1 MRLVHVVFLLVL
13 SVFLL
18 ATLLS
23 CQFLF
28 DFFFCEPDED
38 CVTGYVIN
46 SSSRQV
52 EVYSSGCCERDS
64 ISPGQTA
71 GISVLLGSVV
81 TANGQ
86 SHVFRE
92 AYERWEI
99 W

>member
-1 MRLVHVVFLLVL
+1 MRPVRIFSFLIW

-23 CQFLF
+23 CVLL
-28 DFFFCEPDED
+28 DLFCEPDED
-38 CVTGYVIN
+38 CVTVYVSN
-46 SSSRQV
+46 LCSRQV
-52 EVYSSGCCERDS
+52 EVHFSECCEEVS
-64 ISPGQTA
+64 ISPGHTA

-81 TANGQ
+81 TANGH

-92 AYERWEI
+92 AYETWEI